1 MLARR
6 YVALILPL
14 ALSAVLP
21 ATAAAEGKKP
31 SCETDFVCPI
41 VETPGDPGG
50 ARPGGGGGSGGNGG
64 GGGGSGGGDTE
75 SRYSCTYE
83 LADPQ
88 PPDDSA
94 LWGADGRKP
103 GVSMYIEDCLDRET
117 GIHDVK
123 NIFAEAPPGG
133 GGAPV
138 IDPAVVA
145 RQAVDKMLLRGPQIG
160 ITPKPDGKGVVGLP
174 VYMWTATGPETYGP
188 NVASASIGPVSVT
201 ATARVS
207 KIVWNMGDGTTVTC
221 TTPGTP
227 YKAEY
232 GKRPSPDCGHRYT
245 APSSTTPTGK
255 YHVTATSTWSI
266 DWQVTGGAQAGQMTE
281 VRESA
286 ADITVVEVQV
296 LN

>member
-1 MLARR
+1 MF
-6 YVALILPL
+6 
-14 ALSAVLP
+14 P
-21 ATAAAEGKKP
+21 ATAEAADKP
-31 SCETDFVCPI
+31 KCETDFVCPI
-41 VETPGDPGG
+41 VETPGDPGHT
-50 ARPGGGGGSGGNGG
+50 RPGDGGNSGGSNGETADGGDGGGESDDGGN
-64 GGGGSGGGDTE
+64 
-75 SRYSCTYE
+75 SRYTCTYT
-83 LADPQ
+83 LGDPQ
-88 PPDDSA
+88 PPDDSP

-103 GVSMYIEDCLDRET
+103 GVSMYIEDCLDNET

-123 NIFAEAPPGG
+123 NIFTDAPPGGG

-138 IDPAVVA
+138 IDPADVA
-145 RQAVDKMLLRGPQIG
+145 QQAVDKMLLRGPQIG
-160 ITPKPDGKGVVGLP
+160 ITPKPGGRGVVGLP
-174 VYMWTATGPETYGP
+174 VYMWTATGPKTYGP

-227 YKAEY
+227 YRAEY
-232 GKRPSPDCGHRYT
+232 GKRPSPDCGHRYN

>member
-1 MLARR
+1 MA
-6 YVALILPL
+6 
-14 ALSAVLP
+14 LP
-21 ATAAAEGKKP
+21 APAEAADGQE
-31 SCETDFVCPI
+31 CENGFVCSI
-41 VETPGDPGG
+41 VEVPGSPGHTQPGG
-50 ARPGGGGGSGGNGG
+50 GSSGSTGEGNSSGGGGGDENGG
-64 GGGGSGGGDTE
+64 E
-75 SRYSCTYE
+75 ENSRYTCTYT

-88 PPDDSA
+88 PPDDSP
-94 LWGADGRKP
+94 LWGADGKKP
-103 GVSMYIEDCLDRET
+103 GVSMYIEDCLDNET

-123 NIFAEAPPGG
+123 NIFTDAPPDAGG

-138 IDPAVVA
+138 IDPADVA
-145 RQAVDKMLLRGPQIG
+145 RQAVDKMLLRGPEIG
-160 ITPKPDGKGVVGLP
+160 LTPKPGGRGVVGLP

-188 NVASASIGPVSVT
+188 NVTSAAIGPVSVT

-227 YKAEY
+227 YRAEY
-232 GKRPSPDCGHRYT
+232 GKQPSPDCGHRYT

-281 VRESA
+281 VRESS